1 MTVLAFTHEPVDI
14 AVAAVVCVA
23 MTAWIWWDH
32 RPHRDKGA
40 MTFLDPDN
48 WRIVRDVDVPA
59 YIRHRCTAAAC
70 RVS

>member
-32 RPHRDKGA
+32 RPHRDKGE
-40 MTFLDPDN
+40 
-48 WRIVRDVDVPA
+48 R
-59 YIRHRCTAAAC
+59 
-70 RVS
+70 